1 MNLAFLTKCL
11 RKMYLPTRNMP
22 WPDTKTAKA
31 TIMSSANQDEQSVE
45 DRQTQVNGLA
55 ILPTEPQ
62 CSSTPRRDS
71 SAWFS
76 RLHRCKKTLVKFLS
90 FIGPGFIIAVA
101 YIDPGNYSTDIA
113 AGASYRFKLLFIV
126 LLSNLFAIFLQSLAI
141 KLGTVSGL
149 NLAEACRAFLPRW
162 LNIILYIFA
171 EIAIIATDIAEVIG
185 FAIALNLLFPKV
197 PLVAGCAISIAD
209 VMVIL
214 LFYNPDKSMRGLRIF
229 EYFIL
234 CLVMG
239 VVICFCIQL
248 SLIQNTS
255 VGEVFKG
262 YLPSKSIV
270 EQQGLYQAC
279 GILGATVMPHSLYL
293 GSGIVQP
300 RLRE

>member
-1 MNLAFLTKCL
+1 
-11 RKMYLPTRNMP
+11 
-22 WPDTKTAKA
+22 
-31 TIMSSANQDEQSVE
+31 
-45 DRQTQVNGLA
+45 
-55 ILPTEPQ
+55 
-62 CSSTPRRDS
+62 
-71 SAWFS
+71 
-76 RLHRCKKTLVKFLS
+76 
-90 FIGPGFIIAVA
+90 
-101 YIDPGNYSTDIA
+101 
-113 AGASYRFKLLFIV
+113 
-126 LLSNLFAIFLQSLAI
+126 
-141 KLGTVSGL
+141 
-149 NLAEACRAFLPRW
+149 
-162 LNIILYIFA
+162 
-171 EIAIIATDIAEVIG
+171 VIG

-270 EQQGLYQAC
+270 EQQG
-279 GILGATVMPHSLYL
+279 
-293 GSGIVQP
+293 
-300 RLRE
+300 